1 MGGDQVR
8 QMTCVLATSRFIC
21 SDRRVS
27 DDGAVSSLVKVAKN
41 GWLIAAAAGLAS
53 ATLAVKR
60 AVRAGAYEVADLL
73 PLIDANSYAIVL
85 TLDGKLHCLSEGSVW
100 PVQGPVVALG
110 TGADLALGYMHGA
123 GVFNA
128 RVARE
133 AQRFV
138 AKRRADCGG
147 GCDVRSFE

>member
-1 MGGDQVR
+1 
-8 QMTCVLATSRFIC
+8 MTCILGTTRFIC
-21 SDRRVS
+21 ADRRIEA
-27 DDGAVSSLVKVAKN
+27 DGSVSSLVKVAKN
-41 GWLIAAAAGLAS
+41 RWLIAAAAGLAS

-60 AVRAGAYEVADLL
+60 AVRAGAANPEDLL
-73 PLIDANSYAIVL
+73 EHIDRESYAVVL
-85 TLDGKLHCLSEGSVW
+85 TLDGRLRCLSEGALW
-100 PVQGPVVALG
+100 PVQGPAIALG
-110 TGADLALGYMHGA
+110 TGGDLALGFMHGA
-123 GVFNA
+123 GAFTP

>member
-1 MGGDQVR
+1 
-8 QMTCVLATSRFIC
+8 MTCIVATTRFVC
-21 SDRRVS
+21 ADRRIEES
-27 DDGAVSSLVKVAKN
+27 GAVSSLVKVAKN

-60 AVRAGAYEVADLL
+60 AVRAGAANPEDLL
-73 PLIDANSYAIVL
+73 EHLDRDSYAVVL
-85 TLDGKLHCLSEGSVW
+85 TLDGRLHCLSEGALW
-100 PVQGPVVALG
+100 PVQGPAIALG
-110 TGADLALGYMHGA
+110 TGADLALGYLHGA
-123 GVFNA
+123 GVFTP

>member
-1 MGGDQVR
+1 MWGPPL
-8 QMTCVLATSRFIC
+8 TCVLGTTRFIC
-21 SDRRVS
+21 ADRRIEE
-27 DDGAVSSLVKVAKN
+27 DGAVSSLVKVAQN

-60 AVRAGAYEVADLL
+60 AVRAGAETPEDLL
-73 PLIDANSYAIVL
+73 ACIDGNSYAIVL
-85 TLDGKLHCLSEGSVW
+85 TFDGKLHCLSEGAVW

-110 TGADLALGYMHGA
+110 TGADLALGYLHGA
-123 GVFNA
+123 GVFTP

-147 GCDVRSFE
+147 GCDVRTFE

>member
-1 MGGDQVR
+1 
-8 QMTCVLATSRFIC
+8 MTCIVGTTRFIC
-21 SDRRVS
+21 ADRRIEE
-27 DDGAVSSLVKVAKN
+27 DGAVSSLVKVAQN

-60 AVRAGAYEVADLL
+60 AVRAGACNVEDLL
-73 PLIDANSYAIVL
+73 PLVDRDSYAIVL
-85 TLDGKLHCLSEGSVW
+85 MHDGRLHCLSEGAVW

-123 GVFNA
+123 GVFTP

-147 GCDVRSFE
+147 GCDVRSFDK

>member
-1 MGGDQVR
+1 
-8 QMTCVLATSRFIC
+8 MTCVLATSRFIC

-27 DDGAVSSLVKVAKN
+27 DDGAVSS
-41 GWLIAAAAGLAS
+41 
-53 ATLAVKR
+53 
-60 AVRAGAYEVADLL
+60 LL